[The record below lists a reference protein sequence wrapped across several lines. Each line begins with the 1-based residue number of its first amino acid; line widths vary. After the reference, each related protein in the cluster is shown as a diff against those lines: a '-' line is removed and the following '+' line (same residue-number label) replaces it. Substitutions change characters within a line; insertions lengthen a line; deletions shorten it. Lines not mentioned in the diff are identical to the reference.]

1 MSTENTVDYTEVIET
16 PVTDTATVRKLLG
29 QTLDKEYTIQVTYNS
44 LADNSAIPA
53 DSEFTH
59 QEKIDILNARR
70 KATARAASTA
80 ALAESLGI
88 SKPKLLE
95 TNEGR
100 IATMA
105 KVYRAMGLSETE
117 AVALAEAA
125 LAGVGK

>member
-1 MSTENTVDYTEVIET
+1 MNTENVYTEVIET

-29 QTLDKEYTIQVTYNS
+29 QTLDKEYTIEVTYNA
-44 LADNSAIPA
+44 LADNSAIPS

-100 IATMA
+100 IAHFV
-105 KVYRAMGLSETE
+105 KGFKAMGMSD
-117 AVALAEAA
+117 ADALA
-125 LAGVGK
+125 LATSAVESVSK